1 MDEDL
6 AIINNNTRKEKLQN
20 FLNDNKKRIFIFF
33 LTIILIIFIS
43 FGYKEFQERVK
54 TDTSNLYNK
63 VIIEYNQ
70 DNKINTRDILVEII
84 NKKDP
89 TYSPL
94 ALYFIIDNGL
104 ISERLEINN
113 LFDVLIQKTSLE
125 KEIKNLIIYK
135 KGLYNADY
143 EDENELLMILGPL
156 INTESVWK
164 SHALYLM
171 AEYFYSK
178 KEMSKSKEFYTQIIN
193 LDDANQDLKKAS
205 YKRLNRDLSD

>member
-178 KEMSKSKEFYTQIIN
+178 EEMSKSKEFYTQIIN